1 MLRRL
6 QKLLLL
12 QQLLIRLLLP
22 WLLKLLL
29 LQQLLIRLLLLLWR
43 LLELLFWWLQTW
55 LSLLP
60 GGRLPGVVVHWFRVP
75 G

>member
-29 LQQLLIRLLLLLWR
+29 LQQLLIRLLLLWR

>member
-12 QQLLIRLLLP
+12 QQLLIRLLLL
-22 WLLKLLL
+22 WRLLE
-29 LQQLLIRLLLLLWR
+29 LQLLLIRLLLWR
-43 LLELLFWWLQTW
+43 LLELLFWWLHTW

-60 GGRLPGVVVHWFRVP
+60 RGRLQGVVVHWFRVP